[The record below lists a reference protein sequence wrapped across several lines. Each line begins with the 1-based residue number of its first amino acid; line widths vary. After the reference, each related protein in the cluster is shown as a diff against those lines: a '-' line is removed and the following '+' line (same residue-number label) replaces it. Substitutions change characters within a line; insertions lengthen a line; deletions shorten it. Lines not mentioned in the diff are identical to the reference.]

1 MPGMPQQAVRVDIC
15 VGSPEPHRSCMDL
28 MLCDVQA
35 LREAQEEIH
44 GGAASAANVM
54 DAREQRK
61 KKRLQAHIRKL
72 AAQKQAQ

>member
-1 MPGMPQQAVRVDIC
+1 
-15 VGSPEPHRSCMDL
+15 MDL
-28 MLCDVQA
+28 THSDVQA

-44 GGAASAANVM
+44 GGAVSPANVM